1 MKTVNESV
9 KYLEKYFTSEKITL
23 IDSDGKEFDTGVSY
37 CKDEKGFFK
46 YIKNNFVIYLFILTV
61 SPSNLW
67 KWPLTLIKAE
77 RIWESILRRIDS
89 ASIWLKNAIESIL

>member
-9 KYLEKYFTSEKITL
+9 KYLEKYSTSEKITL

-37 CKDEKGFFK
+37 IFFK

-61 SPSNLW
+61 SFSN
-67 KWPLTLIKAE
+67 
-77 RIWESILRRIDS
+77 S
-89 ASIWLKNAIESIL
+89 